1 MPKPRNWKEINRQ
14 RFQLYMDV
22 FEDINKILGDLE
34 YRVYQLSEKARMDLH
49 QVMEQKADLYKDL
62 RKRK

>member
-1 MPKPRNWKEINRQ
+1 
-14 RFQLYMDV
+14 MDV